1 MIEESIFKKAPTTSY
16 QEKALKVSWEAFSNI
31 LNNRRSVRVYKD
43 EKVPDEVIQKC
54 LDAALLAP
62 NSSNLQSWEFYWIH
76 TEATKK
82 EVAKI
87 CLSQPAATTAPV
99 LIACVARTGTW
110 EKHRK
115 RMLEQ
120 FAKSEAEGTVVPQSA
135 KSYYNKI
142 VPFFYSMGPLGIFG
156 CVKKLLFFFR
166 GLKEATPRE
175 PTSQHGM
182 RIWAVK
188 STALACQN
196 LMMAFSA
203 AGYDSCP
210 MEGYDSSRLKK
221 LLKLPSDAVPVM
233 IISAGKRAPNG
244 IYGPR
249 FRFPSSEFIKKI

>member
-1 MIEESIFKKAPTTSY
+1 MDNENILKQAPKTSY
-16 QEKALKVSWEAFSNI
+16 TEAPLDVSWEAFSNI

-43 EKVPDEVIQKC
+43 EKVPDDVVQKC

-76 TEATKK
+76 SDEAKK
-82 EVAKI
+82 EVAQI

-99 LIACVARTGTW
+99 LIACIARTRTW
-110 EKHRK
+110 EKNRK
-115 RMLEQ
+115 RMLDQ
-120 FAKSEAEGTVVPQSA
+120 FAKSEAEGTAIPQSA

-156 CVKKLLFFFR
+156 CVKKVIFFLR

-182 RIWAVK
+182 QLWAVK

-210 MEGYDSSRLKK
+210 MEGYDSSRLRKF
-221 LLKLPSDAVPVM
+221 LKLPSDAVPVM
-233 IISAGKRAPNG
+233 VISAGKRAPNG

-249 FRFPSSEFIKKI
+249 FRFPSSEFIKKV